1 MAGRNVT
8 STALPRNRTEALQN
22 IKIEIPANPAIP
34 LLSTQPPDMKSQVR
48 AVCTPVDHTSRT
60 IARLSLLRINVKPIE
75 THKHSEYYS
84 VLKMKILSFDTT

>member
-22 IKIEIPANPAIP
+22 IKIEVPANPAIP

-48 AVCTPVDHTSRT
+48 AVCTPVDRTSRT

-75 THKHSEYYS
+75 YYS
-84 VLKMKILSFDTT
+84 VLKMKILSFATT